1 MQEFKPINKTSV
13 SSAIVSQIVEM
24 VKSGSLKPGD
34 HIPTERRL
42 CEMFCVG
49 RGSVREAIKIMETMG
64 ILERQGKSVVVS
76 KASEP
81 NISEFSNM
89 TKTIGN
95 INNIIET
102 RNIIETETCRLAAV
116 RATPQD
122 VENLWAITHQPIQ
135 DHVAFSTYDRS
146 FHRAIVAAAHNP
158 VLLQVYDLISDL
170 IFRTEDIYTGLKDL
184 SPEEQYAIVE
194 ENLQWHED
202 IIRAIDMKD
211 RKQAAVRMQNH
222 LKRAGENLIQ
232 SFSSSVK
239 HSSVASKHDEQ
250 A

>member
-1 MQEFKPINKTSV
+1 MQEFKPINKTTI
-13 SSAIVSQIVEM
+13 SSAIVSQIIDM
-24 VKSGSLKPGD
+24 VNKQELKPGD
-34 HIPTERRL
+34 RIPTERNL

-76 KASEP
+76 KAPEP
-81 NISEFSNM
+81 SISAFSNM

-122 VENLWAITHQPIQ
+122 VENLWTITRQPIQ
-135 DHVAFSTYDRS
+135 DHIAFATYDRS
-146 FHRAIVAAAHNP
+146 FHRAIVEAAHNP

-170 IFRTEDIYTGLKDL
+170 IFRTEDIYTRLKDL

-194 ENLQWHED
+194 ENLQFHED

-211 RKQAAVRMQNH
+211 RKQAAVSMQNH
-222 LKRAGENLIQ
+222 LKKAGENLIQ
-232 SFSSSVK
+232 SFQ
-239 HSSVASKHDEQ
+239 ASAKSEL
-250 A
+250 